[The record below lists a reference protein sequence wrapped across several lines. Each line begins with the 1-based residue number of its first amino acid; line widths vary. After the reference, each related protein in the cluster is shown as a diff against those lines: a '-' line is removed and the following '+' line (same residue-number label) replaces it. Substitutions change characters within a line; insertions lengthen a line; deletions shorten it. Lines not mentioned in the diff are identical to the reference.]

1 MEPLIN
7 TMTEF
12 DNFMDSVREC
22 ISHFNTPRR
31 AFLRRTL
38 EESCPNLFVM
48 KDLGYCFDEL
58 PYGDARNLVDCLIYF
73 FHCFG
78 TDGDTHF
85 TETELRRF
93 YFILAGQARQ
103 HHQLYRGLLNSLRS
117 LLRRLAAH
125 RLGQTFM
132 DVLTDDETDYDSE

>member
-1 MEPLIN
+1 
-7 TMTEF
+7 MTEF
-12 DNFMDSVREC
+12 DSFMESVREC
-22 ISHFNTPRR
+22 VSHFNTTRR

-38 EESCPNLFVM
+38 QESCPTLIDT

-73 FHCFG
+73 FHLFG
-78 TDGDTHF
+78 TDQDTHF

-103 HHQLYRGLLNSLRS
+103 HHQLYGRLLNSLRS
-117 LLRRLAAH
+117 LLRRLAAN

-132 DVLTDDETDYDSE
+132 DVMTDDGTDYDSE